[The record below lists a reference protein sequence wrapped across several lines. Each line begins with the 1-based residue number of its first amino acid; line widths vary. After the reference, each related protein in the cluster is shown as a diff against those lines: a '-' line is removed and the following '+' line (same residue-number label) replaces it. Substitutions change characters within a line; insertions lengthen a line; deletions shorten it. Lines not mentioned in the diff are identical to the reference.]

1 MRRLKLPAQE
11 KEIEEALINDQF
23 VNVTPEEFHQIAQSL
38 AARKKDAVLNVR
50 INSQD
55 LRNIKEKARKM
66 GVKYQTFIS
75 ELLHRVA
82 TN

>member
-1 MRRLKLPAQE
+1 MARL
-11 KEIEEALINDQF
+11 
-23 VNVTPEEFHQIAQSL
+23 NVTTQDKSLEDSLATGEILSVNPDEFHRIAQSI
-38 AARKKDAVLNVR
+38 AERKKDAVVNVR
-50 INSQD
+50 INSLD
-55 LRNIKEKARKM
+55 LQSLKEKARKM